1 VAAAAPRA
9 YGRYADLRIRTESGS
24 PKLAVALQGNRRRDS
39 GLDDRRSRA
48 MDEAAHERD
57 PRPEPPD
64 GPTPR
69 VSIGMP
75 VYNGANFLAETLD
88 SLLAQRF
95 TDFELIIS
103 DNGSSDDTERICRAY
118 ADRDRRVR
126 YFREAVNRGATWN
139 HNRVIELATG
149 EYFKLAAHDD
159 LCLPDFLGRC
169 VAVLDSS
176 PDVVLCHPRVAIID
190 AAGERLQP
198 YRYAWTAGSPRVRER
213 LHALSGLR
221 YRCFPVFGVVRT
233 DALRRT
239 RLMGPYIAS
248 DRVMLAELGLRGRFA
263 EVGEELFLS
272 REHQGR
278 STRAHKVRSG
288 RTAWFDPNRRVRVVL
303 PVWRQGAEFVRAI
316 RRAPLAPGERAACY
330 AEMVRW
336 VGRHYKSLGKDVV
349 LAVPQAVRAAR
360 AAVTSDR
367 GTRPASGQTA

>member
-1 VAAAAPRA
+1 MV
-9 YGRYADLRIRTESGS
+9 
-24 PKLAVALQGNRRRDS
+24 
-39 GLDDRRSRA
+39 
-48 MDEAAHERD
+48 DEAARERA
-57 PRPEPPD
+57 PRPG
-64 GPTPR
+64 GPPR

-88 SLLAQRF
+88 ALLAQRF

-103 DNGSSDDTERICRAY
+103 DNGSSDETERVCRAY
-118 ADRDRRVR
+118 AERDGRVR
-126 YFREAVNRGATWN
+126 YHREEVNRGATWN

-169 VAVLDSS
+169 VEVLDAQ

-190 AAGERLQP
+190 ATGKRLAP

-213 LHALSGLR
+213 LYALSGLR

-233 DALRRT
+233 EALRRT

-248 DRVMLAELGLRGRFA
+248 DRVMLAELGLHGRFA
-263 EVGEELFLS
+263 EVGEELFWS

-278 STRAHKVRSG
+278 STRAHNVRRG

-303 PVWRQGAEFVRAI
+303 PVWRQGVEFVRAI
-316 RRAPLAPGERAACY
+316 RRAPLGRGERAACY

-336 VGRHYKSLGKDVV
+336 VGRHYKSLGKDAV
-349 LAVPQAVRAAR
+349 LAVPQLARAAR
-360 AAVTSDR
+360 DALRPRQGS
-367 GTRPASGQTA
+367 RPASGQTA

>member
-1 VAAAAPRA
+1 MVAEAPREH
-9 YGRYADLRIRTESGS
+9 DLRPARPG
-24 PKLAVALQGNRRRDS
+24 G
-39 GLDDRRSRA
+39 
-48 MDEAAHERD
+48 
-57 PRPEPPD
+57 PR
-64 GPTPR
+64 PR

-75 VYNGANFLAETLD
+75 VYNGANYLAETLD
-88 SLLAQRF
+88 ALLAQRF

-103 DNGSSDDTERICRAY
+103 DNGSNDDTERICRGY
-118 ADRDRRVR
+118 AERDGRVR

-139 HNRVIELATG
+139 HNRVIELARG

-169 VAVLDSS
+169 VEVLDRE
-176 PDVVLCHPRVAIID
+176 PDVVLCHPQVAIID
-190 AAGERLQP
+190 AAGERLKS

-233 DALRRT
+233 AALRRT

-248 DRVMLAELGLRGRFA
+248 DRVLLAELGLHGRFA

-278 STRAHKVRSG
+278 STRAHKARSG
-288 RTAWFDPNRRVRVVL
+288 RTAWFDPSRRARVVL
-303 PVWRQGAEFVRAI
+303 PVWRQGVEFVRAI
-316 RRAPLAPGERAACY
+316 RRTPLAPGERAACY

-349 LAVPQAVRAAR
+349 LAPPQVARAAR
-360 AAVTSDR
+360 AAVR
-367 GTRPASGQTA
+367 PERRTRPASGQTA

>member
-1 VAAAAPRA
+1 MV
-9 YGRYADLRIRTESGS
+9 
-24 PKLAVALQGNRRRDS
+24 
-39 GLDDRRSRA
+39 
-48 MDEAAHERD
+48 DEAARERD
-57 PRPEPPD
+57 LRPGRPG
-64 GPTPR
+64 GPAPR

-103 DNGSSDDTERICRAY
+103 DNGSTDETERICRTY
-118 ADRDRRVR
+118 AERDGRVR
-126 YFREAVNRGATWN
+126 YLREEVNRGATWN
-139 HNRVIELATG
+139 HNRVIELARG

-169 VAVLDSS
+169 VEVLDSS

-190 AAGERLQP
+190 QAGDRLKS
-198 YRYAWTAGSPRVRER
+198 YRYSWTAGSPRVRER
-213 LHALSGLR
+213 LYALSGLR
-221 YRCFPVFGVVRT
+221 YRCFPVFGVVR
-233 DALRRT
+233 AASLRRT

-248 DRVMLAELGLRGRFA
+248 DRVMLAELGLHGRFA

-278 STRAHKVRSG
+278 STRAHKARSG

-303 PVWRQGAEFVRAI
+303 PVWRQGVEFVRAI
-316 RRAPLAPGERAACY
+316 RRAPLPPGDRAACY

-349 LAVPQAVRAAR
+349 LALPQVARAAR
-360 AAVTSDR
+360 ATLTSGR
-367 GTRPASGQTA
+367 RPRPASGQTA